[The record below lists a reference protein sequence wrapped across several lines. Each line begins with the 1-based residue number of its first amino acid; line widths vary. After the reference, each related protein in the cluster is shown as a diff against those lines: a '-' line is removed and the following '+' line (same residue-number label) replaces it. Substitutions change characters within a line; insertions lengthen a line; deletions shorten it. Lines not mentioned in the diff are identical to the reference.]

1 MPSHQQLP
9 DSLHQAEQAVRI
21 LQSRGDQEETVLFY
35 DDLGL
40 LRVLGHPLLREEALA
55 YAEEVLNSLEEHDSK
70 QRGDLIDTVRVY
82 FESGGNLKKVSEVLF
97 THYNTVIY
105 RINRIRDV
113 YGIDLRDPET
123 AFNFQLALKI
133 KELIQ

>member
-1 MPSHQQLP
+1 LAL
-9 DSLHQAEQAVRI
+9 SLQQAEQTVRI
-21 LQSRGDQEETVLFY
+21 LMSRQEKGKPVLYY
-35 DDLGL
+35 DELGL

-55 YAEEVLNSLEEHDSK
+55 YADEILSPLEEHDNR
-70 QRGDLIDTVRVY
+70 QHGDLIETVRVY
-82 FESGGNLKKVSEVLF
+82 FASGGNLKRVSEILF
-97 THYNTVIY
+97 THYNTIIY

-123 AFNFQLALKI
+123 AFNIQLAIRI

>member
-1 MPSHQQLP
+1 M
-9 DSLHQAEQAVRI
+9 ARGEEQNH
-21 LQSRGDQEETVLFY
+21 VLFY

-40 LRVLGHPLLREEALA
+40 LRVLGHPLLREDALA
-55 YAEEVLNSLEEHDSK
+55 YANEVLGALEEHDSN

-82 FESGGNLKKVSEVLF
+82 FASGGNLKRVSELLF
-97 THYNTVIY
+97 THYNTIIY

-133 KELIQ
+133 KELLE